1 MQSWFEKQPGLLQ
14 DELNRLEEIGV
25 QYSIDKEQR
34 KNGFLV
40 INVIY
45 IIEDD
50 ELHMS
55 CHYPSSYPYFPF
67 EIKCENF
74 PEGRHL
80 EPSGKL
86 LCLFADKHN
95 SWDIKN
101 DSLAGILE
109 NQVRKIYFIHKN
121 PDVVSESE
129 NELEGYQI
137 SGQLRTE
144 ENSIIVT
151 VNETPPEGISGKGE
165 IVINEISKS
174 KHAIQGCFSLAHDSA
189 DKVSFS
195 DNSNYHK
202 RFSKKLPIRWVKLD
216 KGLKST
222 NAEQILEQAVSVCPK
237 LKVPAYHPIG
247 KIKVDIVAVCF
258 SEETTRNEIEYNWTF
273 VARRQW
279 KDGRITRTNL
289 SLIKSDH
296 INPKYLL
303 ARTPNLMGLENRKI
317 AIIGLGALGSHVAWQ
332 LARSGIKKFNL
343 LDKDYLQAG
352 NLQRWL
358 NALQFIGMDKSTI
371 VANLLFHN
379 YIDIEAKAYKF
390 EVGSS
395 YPITAQTS
403 GKYKTEEEFLV
414 NEVLSEVDVVIDCT
428 AMLNVNQY
436 LAKVCQNYRIDYV
449 WCSATNGA
457 WGGLVGRSP
466 AIYDRDVWL
475 EFNMDYGNGHI
486 PPIPTEPS
494 DFVQPKGCFHPTF
507 TGTGFDLDT
516 ISIMATRMVIS
527 MLQADKYGQFDFDV
541 AVLEQFQDGLPIA
554 TNWKTYSYKNG
565 KSVD

>member
-1 MQSWFEKQPGLLQ
+1 MQSWFDMQPELLQ
-14 DELNRLEEIGV
+14 DELTRLEKIGA
-25 QYSIDKEQR
+25 QYNIDEDQR
-34 KNGFLV
+34 KKGLLV
-40 INVIY
+40 IHVTY
-45 IIEDD
+45 TIEGD

-80 EPSGKL
+80 EPAGKT
-86 LCLFADKHN
+86 LCIFADKHN

-101 DSLAGILE
+101 DSLAGIIE
-109 NQVRKIYFIHKN
+109 NQVREIYFIHKN
-121 PDVVSESE
+121 PDVVSEIE
-129 NELEGYQI
+129 DELEGYQV

-144 ENSIIVT
+144 ENSVIVT
-151 VNETPPEGISGKGE
+151 VSENPPEGISGQGE
-165 IVINEISKS
+165 ILIKEIVKS
-174 KHAIQGCFSLAHDSA
+174 NHAIQGCFNLAYDSNG
-189 DKVSFS
+189 KVSFQ

-222 NAEQILEQAVSVCPK
+222 NAEQVLEQAISVCPK
-237 LKVPAYHPIG
+237 LKVPAYHSIG
-247 KIKVDIVAVCF
+247 KIKVDIMAVCF
-258 SEETTRNEIEYNWTF
+258 PEETTRNEVEYNWTF

-279 KDGRITRTNL
+279 KEGRNKRSSTR
-289 SLIKSDH
+289 LIKSDH

-303 ARTPNLMGLENRKI
+303 ARTPNLAGMENKKV

-332 LARSGIKKFNL
+332 LARAGIKKFNL
-343 LDKDYLQAG
+343 LDKDYLQVG

-358 NALQFIGMDKSTI
+358 NALQSIGVDKS
-371 VANLLFHN
+371 VVMANFLCSN
-379 YIDIEAKAYKF
+379 YIDVETKAYKF
-390 EVGSS
+390 EVGSP
-395 YPITAQTS
+395 YPFTDPTS
-403 GKYKTEEEFLV
+403 NKLKTVEEILT
-414 NEVLSEVDVVIDCT
+414 NEVLEGVDIAIDCT

-436 LAKVCQNYRIDYV
+436 LANICLQKKVDYV

-457 WGGLVGRSP
+457 WGGIVGRSP
-466 AIYDRDVWL
+466 ADYARDVWL
-475 EFNMDYGNGHI
+475 NFNMDYGNGRI
-486 PPIPTEPS
+486 PPIPAEPN

-516 ISIMATRMVIS
+516 ISIMATRMIIS

-541 AVLEQFQDGLPIA
+541 AVLEQFQDGRPIP

-565 KSVD
+565 